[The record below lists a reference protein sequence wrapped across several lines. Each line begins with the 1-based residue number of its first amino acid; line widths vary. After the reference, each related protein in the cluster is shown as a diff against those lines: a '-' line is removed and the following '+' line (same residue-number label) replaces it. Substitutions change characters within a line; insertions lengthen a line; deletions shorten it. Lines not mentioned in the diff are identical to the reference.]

1 MPSLSW
7 GGIGSLS
14 FYSERWSPGIIFHQD
29 HLQWEGAED
38 DSPTGK
44 WWAIRE
50 GMLAGSQS

>member
-14 FYSERWSPGIIFHQD
+14 FCSERWSLGIIFHQD